1 MTKQIVK
8 VGSFF
13 SGIGAPEKALSLLKK
28 EKVIKDYE
36 VMFFSEIDEKAVNS
50 YCLLHNIDKKLNLGD
65 ITKIK
70 GIDLPYCDLWIGG
83 FPCQDIST
91 AGVMRGFE
99 AESNTRSSL
108 GWEMIRLLK
117 EVKQKP
123 NYVVFENVTNI
134 ASKKFKPTLDLFKK
148 DLINLGYTLYDSILD
163 ATDFGIPQMRKRY
176 FLVAILDSN
185 KTFNF
190 PLPIKNNVIFKDYS
204 EDNVDEKYYLSSNE
218 YDEFENK
225 RIFYKKTNKNTKYII
240 DMDKY
245 KTGGLCGNV
254 PNCKFY
260 QSARIYSENG
270 VVPTITASNT
280 ADNWKLVV
288 RG

>member
-1 MTKQIVK
+1 
-8 VGSFF
+8 
-13 SGIGAPEKALSLLKK
+13 
-28 EKVIKDYE
+28 
-36 VMFFSEIDEKAVNS
+36 
-50 YCLLHNIDKKLNLGD
+50 
-65 ITKIK
+65 
-70 GIDLPYCDLWIGG
+70 
-83 FPCQDIST
+83 
-91 AGVMRGFE
+91 MRGFE

-134 ASKKFKPTLDLFKK
+134 ASKKTLDLFKK
-148 DLINLGYTLYDSILD
+148 DLINLGYTLYESILD

-204 EDNVDEKYYLSSNE
+204 DDNVDEKYYLSSNE

-245 KTGGLCGNV
+245 KTGGLCGNI
-254 PNCKFY
+254 PNCKFH